1 MAMKCILTQRFH
13 FIACVLTFEVVAGFS
28 APLQTS
34 SASSAQVTGT
44 NTGRSTEAVAVS
56 SPTTIVS
63 HAVVL
68 RENKKTIVLVITNGT
83 AVCQVTR
90 LSDPERVVMDF
101 QRARLAI
108 PATIPS
114 SYLPVLRIRAGQF
127 KQDVVRVVIDLQNVK
142 PYRINLQDN
151 TVTVEFDEENPASV
165 PSPTT
170 SLTPSSRGSGTPRST
185 IGGPAVKNGEGR
197 VITTE
202 PSTPAA
208 APPVGHMPTKSEPVS
223 GEPSFTNGM
232 LTFHVQNESLRS
244 AVMRIGI
251 QSGIAITMGENLGTE
266 PLSVEFRNYR
276 IDEALRQM
284 LTDYDTFFLYAGDD
298 GNEKATSLK
307 AVWVYPEG
315 HGQEFLYL
323 SRGN

>member
-1 MAMKCILTQRFH
+1 MAMKCFFTRRFH
-13 FIACVLTFEVVAGFS
+13 LIACVLTIEVVAGFS

-44 NTGRSTEAVAVS
+44 ETGRSPEAVAVS

-101 QRARLAI
+101 QRARLAT

-114 SYLPVLRIRAGQF
+114 SYFPVLRIRAGQF
-127 KQDVVRVVIDLQNVK
+127 KQDVARVVIDLQIVK
-142 PYRINLQDN
+142 PYRINLQGN
-151 TVTVEFDEENPASV
+151 TVTVEFDEGNPESV
-165 PSPTT
+165 PRPTA
-170 SLTPSSRGSGTPRST
+170 SLTPSSRDSGTPRST

-197 VITTE
+197 MLTTE
-202 PSTPAA
+202 PSTPTA
-208 APPVGHMPTKSEPVS
+208 APPVGHAPIRSEPVS

-232 LTFHVQNESLRS
+232 LTFHVQNQSLRS

-251 QSGIAITMGENLGTE
+251 QSDIAITMGENLGTE
-266 PLSVEFRNYR
+266 PVSVEFRNCR

-284 LTDYDTFFLYAGDD
+284 LTDYDTFFLYSGDD
-298 GNEKATSLK
+298 GNKKATSLK

-315 HGQEFLYL
+315 QGQEFYL
-323 SRGN
+323 SRDN